1 MVGTW
6 LDRLVRLWLPGAA
19 WQAQRAGQH
28 TTPACRTGR
37 RAWQDYLA
45 VA

>member
-19 WQAQRAGQH
+19 WEAQRAGQH